1 MRCYCRFLHF
11 PLFFPGFSYVAWIDR
26 KKRKEEKMRSS
37 RFFCLCDKEVDTVSA
52 SNLLLVLKLLPFC
65 LLSGF
70 LPNFISSHHSI
81 IHFGWLEK
89 KKEKLAA
96 ALRQKAKHF
105 SFLHRRRTFSSVP
118 SYAASFSE
126 LSFFFL
132 HRLC

>member
-89 KKEKLAA
+89 K
-96 ALRQKAKHF
+96 RKAGRCPQTK
-105 SFLHRRRTFSSVP
+105 S
-118 SYAASFSE
+118 
-126 LSFFFL
+126 
-132 HRLC
+132 